1 VRKTLFIVIL
11 PLILVGGVVWRL
23 LLPADIADLEIEPKI
38 AWEVRAPD
46 SVVLEPV
53 EIFKRA
59 FWRMPSAGD
68 QILRAERHEWS
79 DSEGVTKWQ
88 WFLAVNASPEL
99 LKYLR
104 DDNAFGLMSAE
115 FAKVPA
121 EKPAWFQFPAEDFSV
136 MRSSQSEMQLIF
148 SKKDSKLYAC
158 ASGRGFTRGAPEREP
173 EPEPATQLPA
183 GRLPRMPPPAQPR

>member
-1 VRKTLFIVIL
+1 MKKTLIIIIL
-11 PLILVGGVVWRL
+11 LLIFGVGLVWRWVA
-23 LLPADIADLEIEPKI
+23 PADRAALENEPKI
-38 AWEVRAPD
+38 AWEGRAPD
-46 SVVLEPV
+46 SVVLDPT

-68 QILRAERHEWS
+68 QILKAERHEWS

-88 WFLAVNASPEL
+88 WFLAVDASPEL
-99 LKYLR
+99 IKYLR
-104 DDNAFGLMSAE
+104 DDNAFGLMSVE

-136 MRSSQSEMQLIF
+136 LRSSQSEMQLIF
-148 SKKDSKLYAC
+148 SKKGSKLYAC

-173 EPEPATQLPA
+173 EPATQVPA
-183 GRLPRMPPPAQPR
+183 GRLPKTPPPAQPR

>member
-1 VRKTLFIVIL
+1 MKKTLIIIIL
-11 PLILVGGVVWRL
+11 LLIFGVGLVWRWVA
-23 LLPADIADLEIEPKI
+23 PADRAALENEPKI
-38 AWEVRAPD
+38 AWEGRAPD
-46 SVVLEPV
+46 SVVLDPT

-68 QILRAERHEWS
+68 QILKAERHEWS

-88 WFLAVNASPEL
+88 WFLAVDASPEL
-99 LKYLR
+99 IKYLR
-104 DDNAFGLMSAE
+104 DDNAFGLISAE

-173 EPEPATQLPA
+173 EPATQVPA
-183 GRLPRMPPPAQPR
+183 GRLPRIPPPAQPR